1 MCSYIISECVN
12 YISIAY
18 YYQTHKLK
26 NAPLCVYILYF
37 FALRNKKYSLKKAIF
52 IKYYCGKTH
61 DSFFVTQK
69 KCEILF
75 ILLLNIIYYKLYNI

>member
-26 NAPLCVYILYF
+26 NARLCIYILYF
-37 FALRNKKYSLKKAIF
+37 FALKNKKYSLKKQFSSSTTAV
-52 IKYYCGKTH
+52 KC
-61 DSFFVTQK
+61 VTAFPLHK
-69 KCEILF
+69 KM
-75 ILLLNIIYYKLYNI
+75 